1 MTIKEAFAVVAD
13 IKCKRFVIDVS
24 HSLTYSSLEL
34 RIWHRV
40 PCVSTGELI
49 KVRSGED
56 IPLEALYRMTIE
68 QFLNL
73 VRKKLHETEAH
84 EVDEFF
90 IYKGER
96 VFDPHKSDP
105 DYVRDDQVATYPK
118 YANDNIES
126 YPIRRPLKNY
136 V

>member
-13 IKCKRFVIDVS
+13 IKCKRFAIHVS
-24 HSLTYSSLEL
+24 HSLTYTILEL

-40 PCVSTGELI
+40 PCSRTGELI
-49 KVRSGED
+49 KVVSIED
-56 IPLEALYRMTIE
+56 IPLEGLYRMTIE
-68 QFLNL
+68 EFLNI
-73 VRKKLHETEAH
+73 VRKKLHEAEAH

-90 IYKGER
+90 TYKGER

-105 DYVRDDQVATYPK
+105 DYVRDDRVATYPK
-118 YANDNIES
+118 YTNDNIGS

-136 V
+136 A